1 MVVPIAGG
9 VASAAGAGN
18 GLALVAGLLFFR
30 IVLLTVRFRWI
41 YVLPLDGMM
50 LLLGNLFGSSL
61 WLVLF
66 RVLGGGFFCSPS
78 GLLVSALGDC
88 SLFWRLDPVLGIS
101 LVRLLGSLYG
111 RLAFCL
117 VALWSI
123 EVFFFGN
130 GIVCGWVGWNIGF
143 VNALCACLFK

>member
-9 VASAAGAGN
+9 AASAAGAGN

-30 IVLLTVRFRWI
+30 IFLLTVRFRWI

-66 RVLGGGFFCSPS
+66 RVWGEGFFVLPLDCWFLPWEIVLCFGGWILFLEYPWCGCLGVSTVFWLS
-78 GLLVSALGDC
+78 AWLLS
-88 SLFWRLDPVLGIS
+88 SLSKYSS
-101 LVRLLGSLYG
+101 L
-111 RLAFCL
+111 AM
-117 VALWSI
+117 
-123 EVFFFGN
+123 EFF
-130 GIVCGWVGWNIGF
+130 GWVGWNIGF